1 MGQVNYTETSGGSLE
16 MSKIPIVDI
25 DERLRLIG
33 TAHISR
39 ESAEV
44 VKQQIAEWQPDV
56 VAIELDSNRLA
67 HLQNPE
73 KFDDEALSKVMKEGR
88 TSLLLFQS
96 LLAIEQRKMGI
107 EAGEKV
113 GVDLLAAVDAAKESN
128 IPIELV
134 DRDIQITLKRAWKK
148 MKFREK
154 WRILYSLLAGEP
166 DEEDIDVEELLGD
179 GDLITQLMEELRA
192 SAPGAGEVLVDERD
206 DYLAGS
212 IEDLR
217 GDKKVLAVIG
227 AGHINGVKKRLRSH
241 QKLSQERWDELLSVP
256 SPNPVWKMVKWGFPV
271 IILGLF
277 GFLLM
282 QGNYEELLAVAYT
295 WLALNAAL
303 AALGAILARG
313 HPLAILTAAL
323 ASPITS
329 LNPTLAAGWFAG
341 AVQMK
346 IAKPTSKDLQD
357 FLKLDSFG
365 LFWSNRV
372 GRVLLVTAFANLGS
386 SIGAYLA
393 GTAIIGT
400 LLV

>member
-1 MGQVNYTETSGGSLE
+1 
-16 MSKIPIVDI
+16 MSSIPIVDI
-25 DERLRLIG
+25 DDKLRLIG

-44 VKQQIAEWQPDV
+44 VKQQISEWKPDI

-67 HLQNPE
+67 HLKNPE
-73 KFDDEALSKVMKEGR
+73 KFDDEALSKVLKEGR

-96 LLAIEQRKMGI
+96 LLAIEQRKMGM
-107 EAGEKV
+107 EAGERV
-113 GVDLLAAVDAAKESN
+113 GVDLLAAVDAAEESN

-148 MKFREK
+148 MKLREK
-154 WRILYSLLAGEP
+154 WRILYSLLADEP

-192 SAPGAGEVLVDERD
+192 TAPGAGEVLVDERD
-206 DYLAGS
+206 DYLSGS
-212 IEDLR
+212 IENLR
-217 GDKKVLAVIG
+217 GEKKVLAVIG
-227 AGHINGVKKRLRSH
+227 AGHIDGVKKHLQNN

-256 SPNPVWKMVKWGFPV
+256 SPNPIWKMIKWGFPV

-282 QGNYEELLAVAYT
+282 QGNYEELLTVAYT

-303 AALGAILARG
+303 AALGALLARG

-372 GRVLLVTAFANLGS
+372 GRVLMVTALANLGS

-393 GTAIIGT
+393 GTAILGT

>member
-1 MGQVNYTETSGGSLE
+1 
-16 MSKIPIVDI
+16 MSSIPIVDI
-25 DERLRLIG
+25 DGKLRLIG

-44 VKQQIAEWQPDV
+44 VKQQISEWQPDI

-67 HLQNPE
+67 HLQNPD
-73 KFDDEALSKVMKEGR
+73 KFDDEALSNVLKEGR

-96 LLAIEQRKMGI
+96 LLAIEQRKMGM
-107 EAGEKV
+107 EAGERV
-113 GVDLLAAVDAAKESN
+113 GVDLLAAVDTAAEFD

-148 MKFREK
+148 MKLREK
-154 WRILYSLLAGEP
+154 WRILYSLLADEP

-212 IEDLR
+212 IEKLR
-217 GDKKVLAVIG
+217 GEKKVLAVIG
-227 AGHINGVKKRLRSH
+227 AGHIKGVGKRLQDN

-256 SPNPVWKMVKWGFPV
+256 SPNPVWKMIKWGFPV

-282 QGNYEELLAVAYT
+282 QGNYEELLTVAYT

-303 AALGAILARG
+303 AALGALLARG

-372 GRVLLVTAFANLGS
+372 GRVLLVTALANLGS

-393 GTAIIGT
+393 GTAILGT
-400 LLV
+400 LLI

>member
-1 MGQVNYTETSGGSLE
+1 
-16 MSKIPIVDI
+16 MSSIPIVDI
-25 DERLRLIG
+25 DGKLRLIG

-44 VKQQIAEWQPDV
+44 VKQQISEWQPDI

-67 HLQNPE
+67 HLQNPD
-73 KFDDEALSKVMKEGR
+73 KFDDEALSNVLKEGR

-96 LLAIEQRKMGI
+96 LLAIEQRKMGM
-107 EAGEKV
+107 EAGERV
-113 GVDLLAAVDAAKESN
+113 GVDLLAAVDTAAEFD

-148 MKFREK
+148 MKLREK
-154 WRILYSLLAGEP
+154 WRILYSLLADEP

-212 IEDLR
+212 IEKLR
-217 GDKKVLAVIG
+217 GEKKVLAVIG
-227 AGHINGVKKRLRSH
+227 AGHIKGVGKRLQDN
-241 QKLSQERWDELLSVP
+241 QKLSQERWDELLSEP
-256 SPNPVWKMVKWGFPV
+256 SPNPVWKMIKWGFPV

-282 QGNYEELLAVAYT
+282 QGNYEELLTVAYT

-303 AALGAILARG
+303 AALGALLARG

>member
-1 MGQVNYTETSGGSLE
+1 
-16 MSKIPIVDI
+16 MSSIPIVDI
-25 DERLRLIG
+25 DGKLRLIG
-33 TAHISR
+33 TAHVSR

-44 VKQQIAEWQPDV
+44 VKQQISEWQPDI

-67 HLQNPE
+67 HLQNPD
-73 KFDDEALSKVMKEGR
+73 KFDDEALSNVLKEGR

-96 LLAIEQRKMGI
+96 LLAIEQRKMGM
-107 EAGEKV
+107 EAGERV
-113 GVDLLAAVDAAKESN
+113 GVDLLAAVDTAAEFD

-148 MKFREK
+148 MKLREK
-154 WRILYSLLAGEP
+154 WRILYSLLADEP

-212 IEDLR
+212 IEKLR
-217 GDKKVLAVIG
+217 GEKKVLAVIG
-227 AGHINGVKKRLRSH
+227 AGHIKGVGKRLQDN

-256 SPNPVWKMVKWGFPV
+256 SPNPVWKMIKWGFPV

-282 QGNYEELLAVAYT
+282 QGNYEELLTVAYT

-303 AALGAILARG
+303 AALGALLARG

-372 GRVLLVTAFANLGS
+372 GRVLLVTALANLGS

-393 GTAIIGT
+393 GTAILGT
-400 LLV
+400 LLI

>member
-1 MGQVNYTETSGGSLE
+1 
-16 MSKIPIVDI
+16 MSSIPIVDI
-25 DERLRLIG
+25 DGKLRLIG
-33 TAHISR
+33 TAHVSR

-44 VKQQIAEWQPDV
+44 VKQQISEWQPDI

-67 HLQNPE
+67 HLQNPD
-73 KFDDEALSKVMKEGR
+73 KFDDEALSNVLKEGR

-96 LLAIEQRKMGI
+96 LLAIEQRKMGM
-107 EAGEKV
+107 EAGERV
-113 GVDLLAAVDAAKESN
+113 GVDLLAAVDTAAEFD

-148 MKFREK
+148 MKLREK
-154 WRILYSLLAGEP
+154 WRILYSLLADEP

-212 IEDLR
+212 IEKLR
-217 GDKKVLAVIG
+217 GEKKVLAVIG
-227 AGHINGVKKRLRSH
+227 AGHIKGVEKRLQDN
-241 QKLSQERWDELLSVP
+241 QKLSQERWDELLSIP
-256 SPNPVWKMVKWGFPV
+256 SPNPVWKMIKWGFPV

-282 QGNYEELLAVAYT
+282 QGNYEELLTVAYT

-303 AALGAILARG
+303 AALGALLARG

-372 GRVLLVTAFANLGS
+372 GRVLLVTALANLGS

-393 GTAIIGT
+393 GTAILGT
-400 LLV
+400 LLI

>member
-44 VKQQIAEWQPDV
+44 VKQQIAEWQLDV

-113 GVDLLAAVDAAKESN
+113 GVDLLAAVDAAEESN

>member
-1 MGQVNYTETSGGSLE
+1 VGQVNHTENSGGSLE
-16 MSKIPIVDI
+16 MSNIPIVDI
-25 DERLRLIG
+25 DDRLRLIG
-33 TAHISR
+33 TAHVSR

-73 KFDDEALSKVMKEGR
+73 KFDDEALTKVMKEGR

-96 LLAIEQRKMGI
+96 LLAIEQRKMGM

-113 GVDLLAAVDAAKESN
+113 GVDLLAAVDAAKEYN

-148 MKFREK
+148 MKLREK
-154 WRILYSLLAGEP
+154 WRILYSLLADEP

-217 GDKKVLAVIG
+217 GDVCIDDRCG
-227 AGHINGVKKRLRSH
+227 GINLK
-241 QKLSQERWDELLSVP
+241 
-256 SPNPVWKMVKWGFPV
+256 
-271 IILGLF
+271 GLV
-277 GFLLM
+277 GGLNID
-282 QGNYEELLAVAYT
+282 NYSGDIYAKNMSA
-295 WLALNAAL
+295 N
-303 AALGAILARG
+303 I
-313 HPLAILTAAL
+313 
-323 ASPITS
+323 S
-329 LNPTLAAGWFAG
+329 LNDAT
-341 AVQMK
+341 
-346 IAKPTSKDLQD
+346 D
-357 FLKLDSFG
+357 FK
-365 LFWSNRV
+365 
-372 GRVLLVTAFANLGS
+372 
-386 SIGAYLA
+386 
-393 GTAIIGT
+393 
-400 LLV
+400 